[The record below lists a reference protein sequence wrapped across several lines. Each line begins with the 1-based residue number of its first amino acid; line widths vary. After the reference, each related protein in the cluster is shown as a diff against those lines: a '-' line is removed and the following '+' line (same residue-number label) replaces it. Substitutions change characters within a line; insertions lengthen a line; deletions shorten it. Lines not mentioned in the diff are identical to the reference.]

1 MNIGDKV
8 RMLRAKEQGVV
19 TRFLSGNQV
28 EVEIEDGFRIPVMRS
43 ELVVVS
49 PLEVERLVKPAGG
62 ILPQKQASPTILSN
76 QGIYLAFVPQNDR
89 EFAIH
94 LINNTDWE
102 LPFMI
107 AEERG
112 ALVNGLHNGVLR
124 AKSQQK
130 LNEIYVFSAF
140 EDWPTFLVQVLWYRA
155 GRNAFRAPLIKR
167 IKCRAQTFHT
177 SKATVPVLNQKGHLY
192 QLDEEKE
199 PVAEA
204 SKPTIVKPEQLKAE
218 MLKPKQEVSSAIPA
232 FARPATVVDLHVEA
246 LLPKGHENRS
256 NAELLEF
263 QLQTFEK
270 TLENA
275 IATGMAEITFIHG
288 VGSGTLRAEI
298 HRRLG
303 RHPHIRF
310 FEDAQK
316 QKFGYGAT
324 KVTIK

>member
-8 RMLRAKEQGVV
+8 RMLRAKEQGVI

-49 PLEVERLVKPAGG
+49 PLENERLVKPSGA
-62 ILPQKQASPTILSN
+62 ILPQKNTAPAILSN
-76 QGIYLAFVPQNDR
+76 QGLYLAFIPQNDR
-89 EFAIH
+89 EYAIH
-94 LINNTDWE
+94 LVNNTDWE

-112 ALVNGLHNGVLR
+112 SLVNGLHNGVLR

-130 LNEIYVFSAF
+130 LNEIYLFSAF
-140 EDWPTFLVQVLWYRA
+140 EDWPTFLVQVIWYRA
-155 GRNAFRAPLIKR
+155 GRNSFRPPLIKR
-167 IKCRAQTFHT
+167 IRCRAQTFHT
-177 SKATVPVLNQKGHLY
+177 SKTTVPVLNQPGHLY
-192 QLDEEKE
+192 QLDNEKE
-199 PVAEA
+199 PVAEPSTPIA
-204 SKPTIVKPEQLKAE
+204 VKPDQLKTE
-218 MLKPKQEVSSAIPA
+218 MLKPKQESATGPS
-232 FARPATVVDLHVEA
+232 FQRPSTVVDLHVEA
-246 LLPKGHENRS
+246 LLPKGQGNRS
-256 NAELLEF
+256 NAELLEL

-275 IATGMAEITFIHG
+275 IASGMAEITFIHG
-288 VGSGTLRAEI
+288 VGSGTLRTEI
-298 HRRLG
+298 HRRLAK
-303 RHPHIRF
+303 HPHIRF

>member
-19 TRFLSGNQV
+19 TRFLTGNQV

-49 PLEVERLVKPAGG
+49 PLEAERLVKPAG
-62 ILPQKQASPTILSN
+62 ILPQKNTAPGILSH
-76 QGIYLAFVPQNDR
+76 QGIYLAFIPQNDR
-89 EFAIH
+89 EFGIH
-94 LINNTDWE
+94 LVNNTDWE

-112 ALVNGLHNGVLR
+112 TLINGLHNGVLR

-140 EDWPTFLVQVLWYRA
+140 EDWPTFLVQVLWFRA
-155 GRNAFRAPLIKR
+155 GRNAFRPPLVKR
-167 IKCRAQTFHT
+167 IKCRAQTFHS
-177 SKATVPVLNQKGHLY
+177 SKTAVPVLNQQGHLY
-192 QLDEEKE
+192 QLDDEKE
-199 PVAEA
+199 STSVAAQPTEMA
-204 SKPTIVKPEQLKAE
+204 IKPDQLKAE
-218 MLKPKQEVSSAIPA
+218 MLKPKQSAFALPA
-232 FARPATVVDLHVEA
+232 FERPSTVVDLHVEA
-246 LLPKGHENRS
+246 LLPKGQGNQS
-256 NAELLEF
+256 NAELLEL

-275 IATGMAEITFIHG
+275 IASGMADITYIHG
-288 VGSGTLRAEI
+288 VGSGTLRTEI
-298 HRRLG
+298 HRRLSK
-303 RHPHIRF
+303 HPHIRF